1 MSDND
6 IISKSVNDDN
16 VTAMTEN
23 GLPPKLITH
32 VASLFKRAPV
42 PAYEKELESFGTD
55 CGEVGESPRRK
66 HSDDLNDAFQEES
79 KENPEHLLCEQNGVG
94 TGWWTKIPA
103 TNEVS
108 HFENLQSTN
117 WNSLRFKSPPSVDSD
132 IGWRVE
138 FRPLD
143 I

>member
-1 MSDND
+1 
-6 IISKSVNDDN
+6 
-16 VTAMTEN
+16 MTSEHN
-23 GLPPKLITH
+23 LSQITSMEANEPYQDGIA
-32 VASLFKRAPV
+32 VA
-42 PAYEKELESFGTD
+42 
-55 CGEVGESPRRK
+55 
-66 HSDDLNDAFQEES
+66 N
-79 KENPEHLLCEQNGVG
+79 
-94 TGWWTKIPA
+94 GWWTKVPP

-117 WNSLRFKSPPSVDSD
+117 WNTLRFKSPPSTDTD